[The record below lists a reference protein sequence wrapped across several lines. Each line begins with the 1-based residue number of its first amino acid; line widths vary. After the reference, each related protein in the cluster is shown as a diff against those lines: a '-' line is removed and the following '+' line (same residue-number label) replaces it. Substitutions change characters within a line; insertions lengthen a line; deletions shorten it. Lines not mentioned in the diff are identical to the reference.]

1 MENVNE
7 KILADYRMIVARLD
21 LMKAEVYEVNRN
33 YNKLRKAFVELLEA
47 YQLELDQRDNQ
58 FYDRQEVDYY
68 WLDKAGILD

>member
-7 KILADYRMIVARLD
+7 KILSDYRLIVARLD
-21 LMKAEVYEVNRN
+21 LMKAEVTEVNRN

>member
-21 LMKAEVYEVNRN
+21 LMKAEVDEVNRN